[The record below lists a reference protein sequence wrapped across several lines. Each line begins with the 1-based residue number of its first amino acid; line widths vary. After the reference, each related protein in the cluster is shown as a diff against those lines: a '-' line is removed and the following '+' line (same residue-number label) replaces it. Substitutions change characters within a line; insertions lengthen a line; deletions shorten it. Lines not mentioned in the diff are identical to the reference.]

1 MSDDQVG
8 TTAEQPVAREAL
20 ETFVAYN
27 ESFITLQPEMATPF
41 FHEPAMFMSPQG
53 VIVMT
58 SAALASGVVSKIME
72 DLKARQYK
80 YTQLKNLSVR
90 QLSDGLAMVTAD
102 GYRYTTDG
110 QELDRYSLTYTLR
123 KVENGWK
130 TIVAILHDLGTPPP
144 YRVGDLSIQ

>member
-1 MSDDQVG
+1 MTDG
-8 TTAEQPVAREAL
+8 HIGPTAEQAVAREAL
-20 ETFVAYN
+20 EVFIAYN
-27 ESFITLQPEMATPF
+27 KSFITLQPEMATPF
-41 FHEPAMFMSPQG
+41 FHEPAIFMSPQG

-58 SAALASGVVSKIME
+58 SAALALGVVSKIMA

-90 QLSDGLAMVTAD
+90 QLSGGLAMVTAD
-102 GYRYTTDG
+102 GYRYTTEG

-130 TIVAILHDLGTPPP
+130 IIVAILHDLGTPPP